1 MLFNADH
8 KDLNSDTNVCNM
20 MASLPANDPARR
32 LSVTSRASVRALIND
47 ATRRNLFTGHK
58 ETKNKSLVPVPQA
71 DLVFGGS
78 YPIDEP
84 LSARNVSPKQKPG
97 HLESVTHKNNGGSYP
112 IDEPLSARNVPPK
125 QKAGRLESVTRK
137 INAERTPT
145 EERRTTG
152 QITITRPKTFQID
165 GICCVPPNL
174 CEDHAAA
181 ALVSAHQEEVLAE
194 GSANTMLPLHDD
206 KFVKQYLAAYYGAKE
221 IEGDEEDYYYHQEE
235 DGEMY
240 DEDDYE
246 DYQPSDVD
254 YEAEVGNYPSSAE
267 QQSHGGENTTSI
279 TAENEQKSEE
289 CRRRKAV
296 TYQEMP
302 SNHDTSPPEAKL
314 NYAKDSKDP
323 PPAKCLDD
331 LIKDYKEKSAI
342 ASNVSLTIP
351 PPDLGQL
358 QEFLR
363 PPAHLQQV

>member
-1 MLFNADH
+1 
-8 KDLNSDTNVCNM
+8 M
-20 MASLPANDPARR
+20 MASLPANDPARK

-58 ETKNKSLVPVPQA
+58 ETKTRILVPVPQA

-84 LSARNVSPKQKPG
+84 LSARNVSQKEG
-97 HLESVTHKNNGGSYP
+97 RMESVTHKNNGGSYP
-112 IDEPLSARNVPPK
+112 IDEPLSARNIS
-125 QKAGRLESVTRK
+125 QKDGRLESVTRK
-137 INAERTPT
+137 NNAERTPIK
-145 EERRTTG
+145 ERRTTG

-165 GICCVPPNL
+165 GICCIPPNL

-206 KFVKQYLAAYYGAKE
+206 KFVKQYLAAYYGAKQ
-221 IEGDEEDYYYHQEE
+221 IEGDEEDYYYQEE
-235 DGEMY
+235 EDGEAGGEMY

-254 YEAEVGNYPSSAE
+254 YEADLGNYPSSAE

-302 SNHDTSPPEAKL
+302 SNHDTNGTASQPSPPEAKL

-323 PPAKCLDD
+323 PPTKCLDD